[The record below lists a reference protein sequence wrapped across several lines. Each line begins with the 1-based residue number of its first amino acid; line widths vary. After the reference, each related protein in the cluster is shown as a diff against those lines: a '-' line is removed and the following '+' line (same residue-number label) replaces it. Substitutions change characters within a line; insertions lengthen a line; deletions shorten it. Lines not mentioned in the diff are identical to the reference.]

1 MRTNKKLLEA
11 KRNVKIAEARLRV
24 AKRRLRESEGGKIL
38 WVAHNHEDANEHR
51 VFVISP
57 ETLERLNTSGTWL
70 SNYDYIETKDIVP
83 GHQYLIESDD
93 ESLDIYDWNQL
104 IVERKKL
111 MGKDEAPL
119 FIDWYDYETDG
130 SPLFSSWDE
139 YVEANLEY
147 FKYAEL
153 DGDSARGYALIEIDG
168 SGKPK
173 QVLGTL
179 DCYPEGDAEV
189 NTYIDEAEDE
199 ADADAEFEREVAERE
214 SNLDWSIWDAAVEDI
229 KAALAELK
237 SKFPGLYVAEG
248 VWTEGD
254 NEERKR
260 FGMRAGIR
268 RNRYGKGNDPL
279 VKVSI
284 GVDSGEFVIL
294 RWTDYEILNTHY
306 PTKKFS
312 TLQEFE
318 DFLAEWLADAETL
331 LSKGIEFK
339 DVVTYNE
346 NGYPVDEPQRVK

>member
-1 MRTNKKLLEA
+1 MRTNKKLIEA
-11 KRNVKIAEARLRV
+11 KRNVRIAEARLRV
-24 AKRRLRESEGGKIL
+24 AKRKLRESEGRKIL

-51 VFVISP
+51 CFVISP

-70 SNYDYIETKDIVP
+70 SSYDYIETKDIIP

-93 ESLDIYDWNQL
+93 ESLDIYDWTQL

-147 FKYAEL
+147 FKDAEL
-153 DGDSARGYALIEIDG
+153 DRDSSRGYALIEIDG
-168 SGKPK
+168 SGQPK

-179 DCYPEGDAEV
+179 DCYPEGDAEA
-189 NTYIDEAEDE
+189 NTYIDEAGDE
-199 ADADAEFEREVAERE
+199 AEADAEFERDVAERE

-229 KAALAELK
+229 KAAFAELEN
-237 SKFPGLYVAEG
+237 KFPGLYVAEG

-284 GVDSGEFVIL
+284 GVDNGEFVIL
-294 RWTDYEILNTHY
+294 RWTDHEILNTHY

-318 DFLAEWLADAETL
+318 DFLAMWLTDAETL
-331 LSKGIEFK
+331 LSEGIEFK